1 MQSSGLSHTLTVEM
15 QGEALTLQG
24 KTTPTQTL
32 LVGAYLNQERQF
44 GRFSRPPLI
53 SVLVNSQRA
62 LAHVKHGVI
71 PVALPLAEDKPSETI
86 EIKVAN

>member
-44 GRFSRPPLI
+44 GRFSRPL
-53 SVLVNSQRA
+53 
-62 LAHVKHGVI
+62 
-71 PVALPLAEDKPSETI
+71 
-86 EIKVAN
+86 